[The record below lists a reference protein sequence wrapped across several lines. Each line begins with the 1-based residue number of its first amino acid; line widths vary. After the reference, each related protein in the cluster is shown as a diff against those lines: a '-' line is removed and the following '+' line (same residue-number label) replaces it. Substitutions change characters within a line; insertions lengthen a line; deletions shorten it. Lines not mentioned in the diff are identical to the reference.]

1 MYCMVLTAALKE
13 NTICAKKSPLYN
25 FSDIYPKILKERIVG
40 AVIFNNHFDVWKF
53 VVNLLNMLIYCDP
66 PDMFS
71 TFWYSRGRR
80 PFYAHVAI
88 TPPTL
93 PSLA

>member
-13 NTICAKKSPLYN
+13 NTICAKKSPLHN

-53 VVNLLNMLIYCDP
+53 VLNMLIYCHP

-71 TFWYSRGRR
+71 IFWYSRGRR

-88 TPPTL
+88 TPPSL

>member
-1 MYCMVLTAALKE
+1 MVLTAALKE

-25 FSDIYPKILKERIVG
+25 FSDIYPKILKERIVV
-40 AVIFNNHFDVWKF
+40 AVTFNNHFDVLKF
-53 VVNLLNMLIYCDP
+53 VVNLPNMLIYCDP

-71 TFWYSRGRR
+71 TFWYSRGRH

-88 TPPTL
+88 TPPSL